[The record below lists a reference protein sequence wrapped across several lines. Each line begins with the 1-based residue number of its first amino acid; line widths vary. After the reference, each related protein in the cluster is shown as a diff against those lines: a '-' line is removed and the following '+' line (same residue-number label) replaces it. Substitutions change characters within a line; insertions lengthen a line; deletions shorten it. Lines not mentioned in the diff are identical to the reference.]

1 MLADARIAANVP
13 VSNLE
18 EAVSFYGEKLGLSL
32 FERGEGEPYARFA
45 GADETK
51 LGVYESKTAGQSK
64 HTLASFVV
72 DDVRS
77 VVDELK
83 AKGVTFEE
91 YDMPGM
97 KTEDGVASMGDTRA
111 AWLKD
116 PDGNIL
122 EIVGG

>member
-1 MLADARIAANVP
+1 MLADARFGANVP

-45 GADETK
+45 GAGETK

-77 VVDELK
+77 VVDVLK

-97 KTEDGVASMGDTRA
+97 KTEDGVAAMGETRA

>member
-1 MLADARIAANVP
+1 MLAGARIGANVP

-45 GADETK
+45 GAGETK
-51 LGVYESKTAGQSK
+51 LGVYESNTAGQSR

-83 AKGVTFEE
+83 AKGITFEE

-97 KTEDGVASMGDTRA
+97 KTEDGVAVIGDTRA

>member
-1 MLADARIAANVP
+1 LTRRPRRRDPPLDARRR
-13 VSNLE
+13 SH
-18 EAVSFYGEKLGLSL
+18 
-32 FERGEGEPYARFA
+32 RGECARLEPRA
-45 GADETK
+45 GETK

-97 KTEDGVASMGDTRA
+97 KTEDGVAAMGDTRA

>member
-1 MLADARIAANVP
+1 MLKDARIGANVP
-13 VSNLE
+13 VSNVE
-18 EAVSFYGEKLGLSL
+18 EAITFYEGKLGLPL
-32 FERGEGEPYARFA
+32 FERGEEEPYARFEGA
-45 GADETK
+45 GATK
-51 LGVYESKTAGQSK
+51 LQVYQSGTAGQSR

-77 VVDELK
+77 EVAELK
-83 AKGVTFEE
+83 ARGVVFED
-91 YDMPGM
+91 YDMPGL
-97 KTEDGVASMGDTRA
+97 KTEDGVAALGDTYA

>member
-1 MLADARIAANVP
+1 MLADARIGANVP
-13 VSNLE
+13 VSNFE

-45 GADETK
+45 GAGETK

-77 VVDELK
+77 VVDVLK

-97 KTEDGVASMGDTRA
+97 KTEDGVAAMGDTRA

>member
-1 MLADARIAANVP
+1 MLADARIGANVP

-18 EAVSFYGEKLGLSL
+18 EAVSFYGGKLGLGL

-45 GADETK
+45 GAGETK
-51 LGVYESKTAGQSK
+51 LGVYESKTAGQSR

-72 DDVRS
+72 DDVRT
-77 VVDELK
+77 VVDALK

-91 YDMPGM
+91 YDMPGI
-97 KTEDGVASMGDTRA
+97 KTEDGVAAMGDTHA

>member
-1 MLADARIAANVP
+1 MLTNARIGANVP
-13 VSNLE
+13 ISNLDD
-18 EAVSFYGEKLGLSL
+18 AISFYEGKLGLRL
-32 FERGEGEPYARFA
+32 FERGEGEPYARFE
-45 GADETK
+45 GANETK
-51 LGVYESKTAGQSK
+51 LGVYESKSAGQSR

-77 VVDELK
+77 TVTELQQNGVV
-83 AKGVTFEE
+83 FEE

-97 KTEDGVASMGDTRA
+97 KTENGVVSMGDTRA

>member
-1 MLADARIAANVP
+1 MLADARIGANVP

-45 GADETK
+45 GAGETK

-83 AKGVTFEE
+83 AKGVSFEE

-97 KTEDGVASMGDTRA
+97 KTEDGVAAMGDTRA

>member
-1 MLADARIAANVP
+1 MLTKARIGANVP
-13 VSNLE
+13 VSSLDD
-18 EAVSFYGEKLGLSL
+18 AISFYEGKLGLKL
-32 FERGEGEPYARFA
+32 FERGTDEPYARFEGA
-45 GADETK
+45 GETK
-51 LGVYESKTAGQSK
+51 LGVYESRSAGQSR

-72 DDVRS
+72 DDVRATVTALQQNG
-77 VVDELK
+77 VV
-83 AKGVTFEE
+83 FEE

-97 KTEDGVASMGDTRA
+97 KTEDGVVTMGDTRA

>member
-1 MLADARIAANVP
+1 MLADARIGANVP

-32 FERGEGEPYARFA
+32 FERGEGQPYARFA
-45 GADETK
+45 GAGETK
-51 LGVYESKTAGQSK
+51 LGVYESKTAGQSR

-77 VVDELK
+77 VVNALK
-83 AKGVTFEE
+83 AKGVIFEE
-91 YDMPGM
+91 YDMPGI
-97 KTEDGVASMGDTRA
+97 KTEDGVAAMGDTRA

>member
-1 MLADARIAANVP
+1 MLADARIGANVP

-45 GADETK
+45 GAGETK

-97 KTEDGVASMGDTRA
+97 KTEDGVAAMGETRA

>member
-1 MLADARIAANVP
+1 MLADARIGANVP

-32 FERGEGEPYARFA
+32 FERGEGQPYARFA
-45 GADETK
+45 GAGETK
-51 LGVYESKTAGQSK
+51 LGVYESKTAGQSR

-97 KTEDGVASMGDTRA
+97 KTEDGVAAMGDTRA

>member
-1 MLADARIAANVP
+1 MLADARIGANVP

-18 EAVSFYGEKLGLSL
+18 EAISFYGGKLGLTL
-32 FERGEGEPYARFA
+32 FERGEEQPYARFA
-45 GADETK
+45 GAGETK
-51 LGVYESKTAGQSK
+51 LGVYQSKTAGESK

-72 DDVRS
+72 DDVWAE
-77 VVDELK
+77 VQALQ

-97 KTEDGVASMGDTRA
+97 KTEDGVATMGDTRA

>member
-1 MLADARIAANVP
+1 MLADARIGANVP

-45 GADETK
+45 GAGETK

-97 KTEDGVASMGDTRA
+97 KTEDGVAAMGDTRA

>member
-1 MLADARIAANVP
+1 MLGDARIGANVP
-13 VSNLE
+13 VSNLDD
-18 EAVSFYGEKLGLSL
+18 AISFYEGKLGLPI
-32 FERGEGEPYARFA
+32 FERGEEHRYARFSGA
-45 GADETK
+45 GRTK
-51 LGVYESKTAGQSK
+51 LGIYESATAGQAR

-72 DDVRS
+72 DDVRA

-83 AKGVTFEE
+83 ANGVLFEE

-97 KTEDGVASMGDTRA
+97 KTEDGVASVGDTRV

-122 EIVGG
+122 EISGA